1 MLLQII
7 DVEKEFEG
15 QLVLRGIS
23 LEVSGGEIVALL
35 GPSGCGKTTL
45 LRIIA
50 GLELPD
56 AGNLLLDNQD
66 LFNVP
71 VHKRG
76 FGMVFQDFALFPHM
90 TVAENVSFGLRMGQW
105 DQQDQNQRIQEMLD
119 LVGLSGFGDRPVHAL
134 SGGEQQ
140 RVALARSLAPSPNLL
155 LLDEPLG
162 ALDRALRERLM
173 SELRAILKR
182 AGRLTHKT
190 KMRLEQKDNTPL
202 ENTLTEQSSD
212 TAITTVYVTHDQE
225 EAFAIADRVIIMN
238 SGRVEQQGSPVE
250 LFGHPQTTF
259 VARFLGMDNL
269 LPAEVVSVD
278 PPVVSTEI
286 GILNV
291 ASIPEHFEQKLTL
304 LIRPDAGKLMESS
317 EKSANIV
324 SGQLSN
330 LSFRGRHQI
339 ATIQIPSTEGEYRL
353 HLWFDSRVTLP
364 TDGPS
369 LRVKLNTTDLLVLTR

>member
-15 QLVLRGIS
+15 QPVLRSIS
-23 LEVSGGEIVALL
+23 LGVSRGEIVALL

-90 TVAENVSFGLRMGQW
+90 TVAENVSFGLRMDQW
-105 DQQDQNQRIQEMLD
+105 DRQEQHRRIQEMLD

-140 RVALARSLAPSPNLL
+140 RVALARSLAPSPDLL

-162 ALDRALRERLM
+162 ALDRSLRERLM
-173 SELRAILKR
+173 SELRAILKQ
-182 AGRLTHKT
+182 AGRPTRKS
-190 KMRLEQKDNTPL
+190 KMGPKQKDNS
-202 ENTLTEQSSD
+202 LTQDNFPKKSSD
-212 TAITTVYVTHDQE
+212 TAITTIYVTHDQE

-250 LFGHPQTTF
+250 LFGHPQSTF

-278 PPVVSTEI
+278 PPVISTEI
-286 GILNV
+286 GLFNV
-291 ASIPEHFEQKLTL
+291 ASIPKNVERDLIL
-304 LIRPDAGKLMESS
+304 LIRPDAGNLVESS
-317 EKSANIV
+317 ENGANIV
-324 SGQLSN
+324 SGQLIN
-330 LSFRGRHQI
+330 VSFRGRHQV
-339 ATIQIPSTEGEYRL
+339 ATIQVSSIEGEHRL
-353 HLWFDSRVTLP
+353 RLWFDSRVILP
-364 TDGPS
+364 TDNPS
-369 LRVKLNTTDLLVLTR
+369 IRVKLNTTDLLMLAR

>member
-7 DVEKEFEG
+7 DMEKEFEG
-15 QLVLRGIS
+15 QAVLRSIS
-23 LEVSGGEIVALL
+23 LEVSKGEIVALL

-50 GLELPD
+50 GLETID
-56 AGNLLLDNQD
+56 AGKLLLLNQD
-66 LFNVP
+66 LSHVP

-90 TVAENVSFGLRMGQW
+90 TVAENVSFGLRMEQW
-105 DQQDQNQRIQEMLD
+105 KSRDQRSRIQEMLD
-119 LVGLSGFGDRPVHAL
+119 LVGLSGFGDRPVHTL

-140 RVALARSLAPSPNLL
+140 RVALARSLAPSPRLL

-182 AGRLTHKT
+182 AGRLTKAP
-190 KMRLEQKDNTPL
+190 KMTLKQNDKSFLEDSF
-202 ENTLTEQSSD
+202 TEQSSD
-212 TAITTVYVTHDQE
+212 SAITTIYVTHDQE

-250 LFGHPQTTF
+250 LFGHPQSTF

-269 LPAEVVSVD
+269 LPARVVSVD

-286 GILNV
+286 GQFIV
-291 ASIPEHFEQKLTL
+291 ASIPEHAEQDLTL
-304 LIRPDAGKLMESS
+304 LIRPDAGRLIDAS
-317 EKSANIV
+317 EDAINIL
-324 SGQLSN
+324 SGQLTN
-330 LSFRGRHQI
+330 ISFRGRHQV
-339 ATIQIPSTEGEYRL
+339 ATIQVPSTDGGYRL
-353 HLWFDSRVTLP
+353 RLWFESRVTLP
-364 TDGPS
+364 TDSPS